1 TTEQSDRAQ
10 TFTRRGL
17 IQWSVPVIFAVALA
31 DTAYAQ
37 ITGHVDSHSD
47 SGHVDQHADHT
58 DNHGDQ
64 HLDHTDTGS
73 GGGGGSRTQRRDD
86 PHADTHHDTGSSGG
100 PPVHVDSHLDGPR
113 P

>member
-1 TTEQSDRAQ
+1 MSTDESARTGRDAAIDAPVERPLAQQRDPERIATTEQSDRAQ

-64 HLDHTDTGS
+64 H
-73 GGGGGSRTQRRDD
+73 
-86 PHADTHHDTGSSGG
+86 
-100 PPVHVDSHLDGPR
+100 
-113 P
+113 